1 MSGYVLCQIK
11 KAKNPYYIESIST
24 NIYSIEEL
32 CYYLQQNIYLID
44 NTIINEKLCD
54 WIRDELG
61 LDKLYRKLY
70 QQLDKDESIGNFIL
84 PIFKEIGY
92 LSHQEFQQIQE
103 EISKIEIQP
112 DDLRRKMKADYLVE
126 YGMYINGIQEYYQI
140 LKDRNP
146 GNLGIQFYA
155 SILCNMAGAYAKL
168 FLFEE
173 AANCLWQSYGIV
185 KSKDTFQKYLS
196 LLPLY
201 LSQEAYEKRLEEV
214 KADKIMVAELQKR
227 NAQICKEAEDS
238 DLARSLKGM
247 EPEEIVEKL
256 KAQYHKSTCS

>member
-24 NIYSIEEL
+24 NIYSIEER
-32 CYYLQQNIYLID
+32 CNYLKQNIYLID

-61 LDKLYRKLY
+61 LTKLYRKLY
-70 QQLDKDESIGNFIL
+70 QQLEKDESIGNFIL

-126 YGMYINGIQEYYQI
+126 
-140 LKDRNP
+140 
-146 GNLGIQFYA
+146 
-155 SILCNMAGAYAKL
+155 
-168 FLFEE
+168 
-173 AANCLWQSYGIV
+173 
-185 KSKDTFQKYLS
+185 
-196 LLPLY
+196 
-201 LSQEAYEKRLEEV
+201 
-214 KADKIMVAELQKR
+214 
-227 NAQICKEAEDS
+227 
-238 DLARSLKGM
+238 
-247 EPEEIVEKL
+247 
-256 KAQYHKSTCS
+256 